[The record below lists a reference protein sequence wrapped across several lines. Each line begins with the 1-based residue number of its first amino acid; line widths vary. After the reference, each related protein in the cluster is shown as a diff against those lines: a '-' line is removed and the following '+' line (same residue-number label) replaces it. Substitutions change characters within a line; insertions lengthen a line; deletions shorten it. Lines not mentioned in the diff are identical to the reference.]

1 MRLTVKIGGPLRK
14 RLEGR
19 HESGQIILEMPEG
32 SRVSDVLAELGLFG
46 DVVRVLMVNGRPI
59 KEDIVLHDGDRLGLF
74 PRELA
79 FNVCTAISFF
89 NPLARKKDKD

>member
-1 MRLTVKIGGPLRK
+1 MHLTIKIGGPLRQ

-19 HESGQIILEMPEG
+19 HDHGLINLEMPEG
-32 SRVSDVLAELGLFG
+32 SRVSDVFAELGLIG

-59 KEDIVLHDGDRLGLF
+59 KDDLLLKDGDRLGLF

-89 NPLARKKDKD
+89 NPLAREHNQD